1 MANERRGRGV
11 RLAAGAA
18 IVVLAAIVMLAA
30 PLVHAADAARGRAKA
45 EACVACHGADG
56 IAAMP
61 AVPHLAGQP
70 EDYLAEQLRQFRSGR
85 RQSEVMAIIAKPLT
99 DDDVADLAAWFAS
112 FRLEVK
118 APQR

>member
-18 IVVLAAIVMLAA
+18 IVVLAA

-99 DDDVADLAAWFAS
+99 DDDVADVAAWFAS

>member
-18 IVVLAAIVMLAA
+18 IVVLAAPLA
-30 PLVHAADAARGRAKA
+30 HAADAARGRAKA

-112 FRLEVK
+112 FRLEAKV
-118 APQR
+118 PQR

>member
-1 MANERRGRGV
+1 MASDPRGRGA

-18 IVVLAAIVMLAA
+18 IAWLALPVA
-30 PLVHAADAARGRAKA
+30 HAADAASGRAKA

-70 EDYLAEQLRQFRSGR
+70 EDYLAEQLRQFRSGKR
-85 RQSEVMAIIAKPLT
+85 PSEVMAIIAKPLA
-99 DDDVADLAAWFAS
+99 DADIADLAAWYAS

-118 APQR
+118 GPAR